1 MNIFNLFYQRGTTF
15 SASSGTN
22 PPGLSYAKT
31 FAQALND
38 IAGMPSVN
46 ACCNAVTITNGQVL
60 AYNAAT
66 KKFIPTTIAGGGGG
80 VTAVTLGTITGTTNQ
95 IIVTGGT
102 NFNLLAAS
110 GTNAGLMTA
119 TQFTQLAGIASFT
132 ALSSDVISTSTG
144 GVTIIQANVVTNA
157 KLAQAATFTL
167 KGNNTGATANVV
179 DLTATQAKTLLAITA
194 ADVTGVTAIAN
205 GGTAISTYATGDTL
219 YASATNTLSLLH
231 AGTNGQVNTLVNGV
245 PAWANSTG
253 ITRGRVQLAG
263 TGIGTGVKLDVKY
276 DILSGTPVLSYTI
289 ASGVG
294 TLTVSGGTIDLRRVQ
309 ANINDSMDVAA
320 GLFTLVLS
328 TLQTSTM
335 FEYPVAELIFTN
347 VAATPSSGNP
357 YTYKNPNTA
366 PALIITGG
374 TAGSSITIQT
384 GAISLG
390 VNEPAASLICS
401 F

>member
-1 MNIFNLFYQRGTTF
+1 MTKFNIHAGAWGIAKPGYSFPGELDLTKYVHDVLTDSGIPVYNDCCTKAPVAGDIGKVLTIGASGIVLTT
-15 SASSGTN
+15 
-22 PPGLSYAKT
+22 P
-31 FAQALND
+31 
-38 IAGMPSVN
+38 
-46 ACCNAVTITNGQVL
+46 
-60 AYNAAT
+60 
-66 KKFIPTTIAGGGGG
+66 AGGSSSVTG
-80 VTAVTLGTITGTTNQ
+80 VSLGTPTGTTNQ
-95 IIVTGGT
+95 IVVTGGS
-102 NFNLLAAS
+102 NFNLVAATS
-110 GTNAGLMTA
+110 SNAGLMTA
-119 TQFTQLAGIASFT
+119 TQFTQLSNSVAFT
-132 ALSSDVISTSTG
+132 ALSGDAVSTSTG
-144 GVTIIQANVVTNA
+144 GVTTIQPNAITNA
-157 KLAQAATFTL
+157 KLAQAPTL
-167 KGNNTGATANVV
+167 TIKGNNTGSSANVT
-179 DLTATQAKTLLAITA
+179 DLTATQIKTLLGITA
-194 ADVTGVTAIAN
+194 ADISGVIAIAN

-219 YASATNTLSLLH
+219 YASAANTLSLLH

-245 PAWANSTG
+245 PAWVNPTG
-253 ITRGRVQLAG
+253 NVTRGRVQLAG
-263 TGIGTGVKLDVKY
+263 TGTAAGVKLDVKY
-276 DILSGTPVLSYTI
+276 DILSGTPILSYTLT
-289 ASGVG
+289 SGVG